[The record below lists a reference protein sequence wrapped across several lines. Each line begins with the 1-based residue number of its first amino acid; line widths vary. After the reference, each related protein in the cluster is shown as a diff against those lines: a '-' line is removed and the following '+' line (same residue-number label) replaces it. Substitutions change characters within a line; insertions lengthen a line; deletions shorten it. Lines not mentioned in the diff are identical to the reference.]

1 MTHLDRSDRMPA
13 SDGDGPEQDFR
24 LGGVTLE
31 ALAVRAGATPFY
43 AYDRAEIT
51 RRMVELRAA
60 LPERLH
66 ILYAM
71 KANPMPA
78 LVCHMAGIADGFDV
92 ASHGEMLTALDSGMD
107 PARISFAGPGKR
119 MAEIDAATAAG
130 VTIIVESSAQVDAA
144 AASSE
149 RTGRTARLLFRL
161 NPPIAVAGSG
171 MRMGGGASPFGMDP
185 EQAVA
190 AIDRARERDLQALG
204 FHVYSG
210 SQNLDGGKIADAQR
224 QAAEVALDVAERT
237 GLAIEELN
245 VGGGFGVP
253 YHAGQAP
260 LDLTPVA
267 TQLAEIRARLDRIEP
282 KGRLVIELGR
292 YLVAEAGIY
301 VVRILDRKPSRGR
314 TYLVTDGGLH
324 HNQAAAG
331 LLGQMLPRSYPMR
344 VGGEAARREVEAVDI
359 VGCLCTPI
367 DSFGRNLSLPR
378 CEVGELIAVLNSGAY
393 GASASPERF
402 LGHAPAR
409 ELLV

>member
-1 MTHLDRSDRMPA
+1 MSHLNRVDRVSA
-13 SDGDGPEQDFR
+13 SKGTDLDPEFQ
-24 LGGVTLE
+24 LGGVALE
-31 ALAVRAGATPFY
+31 ALAIRAGTTPFY

-51 RRMVELRAA
+51 RRMSDLRAA
-60 LPERLH
+60 LPERLD
-66 ILYAM
+66 IAYAM

-119 MAEIDAATAAG
+119 MAEIDAAVAAG
-130 VTIIVESSAQVDAA
+130 VTIIVESGSQVDAA

-149 RTGRTARLLFRL
+149 RTGRQARLLFRL

-185 EQAVA
+185 EHAIA
-190 AIDRARERDLQALG
+190 AIDRSRERDLRAVG
-204 FHVYSG
+204 FHIYSG
-210 SQNLDGGKIADAQR
+210 SQNLDGRKIAEAQR

-237 GLAIEELN
+237 GLALEELN

-253 YHAGQAP
+253 YHVGQAP
-260 LDLTPVA
+260 LDLMPVA
-267 TQLAEIRARLDRIEP
+267 AQLSDIRARLDRIEP
-282 KGRLVIELGR
+282 ESRLVIELGR

-301 VVRILDRKPSRGR
+301 VVRVLERKLSRGR

-331 LLGQMLPRSYPMR
+331 LFGQMLPRSYPIR
-344 VGGEAARREVEAVDI
+344 VGGEAARRDVETVDI

-378 CEVGELIAVLNSGAY
+378 CDVGALIAILNSGAY

-402 LGHAPAR
+402 LGHASAR

>member
-1 MTHLDRSDRMPA
+1 MNHLSQSDGMQA
-13 SDGDGPEQDFR
+13 SDDDGQEQDFR

-43 AYDRAEIT
+43 AYDRAGIT
-51 RRMVELRAA
+51 RRMVELRAV
-60 LPERLH
+60 LPERLN
-66 ILYAM
+66 IAYAL

-78 LVCHMAGIADGFDV
+78 LVCHMAGIANGFDV

-119 MAEIDAATAAG
+119 MAEIDAAVAAG
-130 VTIIVESSAQVDAA
+130 VTIIVESGGQVDAA
-144 AASSE
+144 AESSE
-149 RTGRTARLLFRL
+149 RIGHAARLLFRL

-171 MRMGGGASPFGMDP
+171 MRMGGGASAFGMDP
-185 EQAVA
+185 EQAVT
-190 AIDRARERDLQALG
+190 AIDRARERGLRAAG
-204 FHVYSG
+204 FHIYSG

-224 QAAEVALDVAERT
+224 QAAEVALDISERT

-260 LDLTPVA
+260 VDLTPVA
-267 TQLAEIRARLDRIEP
+267 AQLAEIRARLDRIAPE
-282 KGRLVIELGR
+282 GRLVIELGR

-301 VVRILDRKPSRGR
+301 VIRILDRKLSRGR

-331 LLGQMLPRSYPMR
+331 LFGQMLPRSYPMR
-344 VGGEAARREVEAVDI
+344 VGGKAARRELEAVDI
-359 VGCLCTPI
+359 VGCLCTPV
-367 DSFGRNLSLPR
+367 DSFGRGLSLPR
-378 CEVGELIAVLNSGAY
+378 CEVGDLIAVQNSGAY
-393 GASASPERF
+393 GPSASPERF